1 MNIFDDILNC
11 SEGILFVVCV
21 GCQQPSL
28 FAATAI
34 SCCRPSLLYFVTDI
48 SDDNPTIVGTVMKYV
63 ACMLQ

>member
-1 MNIFDDILNC
+1 M
-11 SEGILFVVCV
+11 VCV

-63 ACMLQ
+63 AMRTGRFKHQKHPPM